1 MQLILYSPGI
11 WVTHTI
17 FYPRS
22 AHSDTP
28 RDSGSPGL
36 HCSHSTLWYWF
47 IRRQVAQWLFQ
58 EQARLAYHDTGNLYW
73 QTPSMRLSSR
83 GCLLKGIPFLPLKEC
98 TRHTDNVLGNAWSCT
113 SAFVCSGFL
122 IGVCEHSQP
131 HEDDPTDLHT
141 TFGSRART
149 APEAPSATSLL
160 PSRSWSG

>member
-1 MQLILYSPGI
+1 MPLILYSPGI

-36 HCSHSTLWYWF
+36 HCSHSTLWYWI

-98 TRHTDNVLGNAWSCT
+98 TRHTDNVLGNAWSMDVRICLQG
-113 SAFVCSGFL
+113 GFL
-122 IGVCEHSQP
+122 DWNAIVFNSISE
-131 HEDDPTDLHT
+131 
-141 TFGSRART
+141 
-149 APEAPSATSLL
+149 LL
-160 PSRSWSG
+160 TWFLNLYNSF